1 MKTTKLV
8 VGILQILLSVM
19 ILVQS
24 CAVGVSHAMEDK
36 TSDVGGGIGFFV
48 AILFLATGITYLASR
63 KSATLGGD
71 IAGLVMMLI
80 AWAFGIANAHDYQ
93 DLLIW
98 GWLAFI
104 IGVGFFVWHI
114 VINKKAKENDLL
126 SK

>member
-8 VGILQILLSVM
+8 VGILQILIAVM

-24 CAVGVSHAMEDK
+24 CAVGLGHAMEDK
-36 TSDVGGGIGFFV
+36 TSDAGGGVGIFV

-63 KSATLGGD
+63 KSLKLGGD
-71 IAGLVMMLI
+71 IAGLIMMLI
-80 AWAFGIANAHDYQ
+80 AWVMGIANAHDYQ

-104 IGVGFFVWHI
+104 IGVGFFVWHLM
-114 VINKKAKENDLL
+114 VNKKAKDNDLL

>member
-8 VGILQILLSVM
+8 VGILQILMAVM

-24 CAVGVSHAMEDK
+24 CAVGASHAMEDK
-36 TSDVGGGIGFFV
+36 TSDAGGSVGFIV

-63 KSATLGGD
+63 KSLKLGGD
-71 IAGLVMMLI
+71 IAGLIMMLI
-80 AWAFGIANAHDYQ
+80 AWVMGIVNAHDYQ

-104 IGVGFFVWHI
+104 IGVGFFVWHFM
-114 VINKKAKENDLL
+114 VNKKAKDNDLL